1 MTIDGVASDSTL
13 LNLDITDIA
22 TIDAV
27 LAQVRSTAETLE
39 SEANVLS
46 IREEFNN
53 KLINSLEE
61 GEAKLLEADLN
72 EQATTAL
79 SL

>member
-1 MTIDGVASDSTL
+1 MTIDGVASDSTV

-22 TIDAV
+22 TIDAA

-39 SEANVLS
+39 SEANALS
-46 IREEFNN
+46 IHEEFND

-61 GEAKLLEADLN
+61 DEAKLLEADLN

>member
-1 MTIDGVASDSTL
+1 MTIDGVASDSTV

-22 TIDAV
+22 TIDAA

-39 SEANVLS
+39 SEANALS
-46 IREEFNN
+46 IHEEFND

>member
-1 MTIDGVASDSTL
+1 MTIDGVASDSTV

>member
-1 MTIDGVASDSTL
+1 MTIDGVASDSTV

-22 TIDAV
+22 TIDAA

-46 IREEFNN
+46 IHEEFND

>member
-1 MTIDGVASDSTL
+1 VTIDGVAADPTVF
-13 LNLDITDIA
+13 NLDITDIA

-39 SEANVLS
+39 PEANVLS

>member
-46 IREEFNN
+46 IREEFND

>member
-1 MTIDGVASDSTL
+1 VTIDGVASDSTV

-22 TIDAV
+22 TIDAA

>member
-1 MTIDGVASDSTL
+1 MTIDGVAADPTVF
-13 LNLDITDIA
+13 NLDITDIA

>member
-1 MTIDGVASDSTL
+1 MTIDGIASDSTV

-22 TIDAV
+22 TIDAA

-46 IREEFNN
+46 IREEFND
-53 KLINSLEE
+53 S
-61 GEAKLLEADLN
+61 
-72 EQATTAL
+72 
-79 SL
+79 

>member
-39 SEANVLS
+39 SEANALS
-46 IREEFNN
+46 IHEEFND

>member
-1 MTIDGVASDSTL
+1 MTIDGVASDSTV

-46 IREEFNN
+46 IREEFND

-61 GEAKLLEADLN
+61 DEAKLLEADLN

>member
-1 MTIDGVASDSTL
+1 VTIDGVASDSTL

>member
-1 MTIDGVASDSTL
+1 MTIDGVASDSAA
-13 LNLDITDIA
+13 LNLDITDTA
-22 TIDAV
+22 TIDAA
-27 LAQVRSTAETLE
+27 LAQVRSTAETLR

-46 IREEFNN
+46 IREEFND
-53 KLINSLEE
+53 KLIDSLEE